1 MKDLLIK
8 SGFSSTDNQLVNWF
22 GNKLTF
28 VKPDHYFYVNNDIN
42 NIIYS
47 NHAQYKK
54 SLIVKRKPVMSTNT
68 KLNKI
73 IFNLEQKNMH
83 LREQFLDNDNNK
95 QNECNSM
102 HRKILDLL
110 KRNKMRE
117 KKKKEEKNEK
127 LYGIRESIKRLIIHN
142 KKYALNEETIQSI
155 LKENSKSPSLYRY
168 SPNYFSINKH
178 IPSPDLSEHN
188 NNNNNR
194 INNSNMNLSNII
206 SYKNKNKN
214 NNNIS
219 NNNLNVS
226 NIISYK
232 NNNNNNSIINISN
245 ISYKNKNN
253 KNRAIKSS
261 CNIRNMN
268 KYKKII
274 NKINKNRNEN
284 TKNIHNVIHS
294 MDSKYIKYND
304 FESKKKDIQSSV
316 SMDLLTLNPDKKKSI
331 ISIPNFSKMISREK
345 NSYLGNKSNL
355 ADYFPNYNAIYPNAN
370 KFMSFNK
377 DLKEKKNKLRKIIS
391 SSNPPKYYLL
401 LPSLN
406 KSIS

>member
-117 KKKKEEKNEK
+117 KKKE
-127 LYGIRESIKRLIIHN
+127 RR
-142 KKYALNEETIQSI
+142 KK
-155 LKENSKSPSLYRY
+155 
-168 SPNYFSINKH
+168 
-178 IPSPDLSEHN
+178 
-188 NNNNNR
+188 
-194 INNSNMNLSNII
+194 
-206 SYKNKNKN
+206 
-214 NNNIS
+214 
-219 NNNLNVS
+219 
-226 NIISYK
+226 
-232 NNNNNNSIINISN
+232 
-245 ISYKNKNN
+245 
-253 KNRAIKSS
+253 
-261 CNIRNMN
+261 
-268 KYKKII
+268 
-274 NKINKNRNEN
+274 
-284 TKNIHNVIHS
+284 
-294 MDSKYIKYND
+294 
-304 FESKKKDIQSSV
+304 
-316 SMDLLTLNPDKKKSI
+316 
-331 ISIPNFSKMISREK
+331 
-345 NSYLGNKSNL
+345 
-355 ADYFPNYNAIYPNAN
+355 
-370 KFMSFNK
+370 
-377 DLKEKKNKLRKIIS
+377 
-391 SSNPPKYYLL
+391 
-401 LPSLN
+401 
-406 KSIS
+406 